1 MKKIRYQTLLVMSGL
16 ITASAPALAQSSVT
30 LYGVID
36 TGISYVNHSATANGK
51 SASLT
56 KFDDGVDG
64 GNRWGLKGTED
75 LGAGLKA
82 VFVLESGFAA
92 GDGTLSQGGALFG
105 RQAYVG
111 VSKDHVGTF
120 TLGRQYVFSHDY
132 LGRFATGGLTAAN
145 SYAFH
150 IDTLDLLD
158 SSRANNAVK
167 FDSERFYGLKVGAM
181 YGFSNQAGE
190 FGGTSGAA
198 PATTGSSRAY
208 SFGADY
214 KLGQFSAAFAYTDVT
229 YPLQEA
235 PAYKLTLANV
245 NPGGQRDL
253 RTYGVGLK
261 YALGPAI
268 LYTLWTNTRLEALTH
283 AVSTLNIYEGGV
295 VYNIFSAL
303 HAGVGFTRTQLRG
316 DATGTWNQ
324 VNTSLDYDLSKSTN
338 VYVLAIYQK
347 ASGSNNGVPVQA
359 QIGKST
365 SYFGSSGSG
374 AQNQIA
380 FRIGLRHEF

>member
-1 MKKIRYQTLLVMSGL
+1 MSGL
-16 ITASAPALAQSSVT
+16 VGISGAAFAQSSVT

-36 TGISYVNHSATANGK
+36 TGISYVNHAATANGK

-75 LGAGLKA
+75 LGGGLNA

-111 VSKDHVGTF
+111 LTKRDVGTF
-120 TLGRQYVFSHDY
+120 TMGRQYVFAHDY

-150 IDTLDLLD
+150 INTLDLLD

-167 FDSERFYGLKVGAM
+167 FDSTRFYGLKVGAM
-181 YGFSNQAGE
+181 YAFSNEAGQ
-190 FGGTSGAA
+190 FGGNSGDDSPIA
-198 PATTGSSRAY
+198 GSSRTY

-214 KLGQFSAAFAYTDVT
+214 RLGQFSAAFAYTDVT
-229 YPLQEA
+229 YPLNAA

-261 YALGPAI
+261 YAWGPAL
-268 LYTLWTNTRLEALTH
+268 LYTLWTNTRLEALDH
-283 AVSTLNIYEGGV
+283 SASTLNIYEGGV
-295 VYNIFSAL
+295 VYSIFAAL
-303 HAGVGFTRTQLRG
+303 HAGVGYTRTNLRG
-316 DATGTWNQ
+316 AETGTWNQ
-324 VNTSLDYDLSKSTN
+324 VNTSLDYSLSKSTN

-380 FRIGLRHEF
+380 FRVGIKHEF